1 MEAIEFSNPYFCR
14 AQPHLLRRIKR
25 KDTSKPSANQK
36 ATQNQVQELM
46 IRLQEHQE
54 ETFTRFERITDENEG
69 NQPFNFD
76 LIYFLPNS
84 PYFKNMLYSKSK
96 FTFMF
101 KIKDQ
106 KILFKLNRIFKFKIK
121 K

>member
-69 NQPFNFD
+69 YQPFNFD
-76 LIYFLPNS
+76 LIYSFAEFAVLQKHVLLEIKI
-84 PYFKNMLYSKSK
+84 YFYV
-96 FTFMF
+96 
-101 KIKDQ
+101 
-106 KILFKLNRIFKFKIK
+106 
-121 K
+121 

>member
-54 ETFTRFERITDENEG
+54 ETFSRFERITDENEG
-69 NQPFNFD
+69 
-76 LIYFLPNS
+76 Y
-84 PYFKNMLYSKSK
+84 
-96 FTFMF
+96 
-101 KIKDQ
+101 
-106 KILFKLNRIFKFKIK
+106 
-121 K
+121 